1 MKRFVPA
8 ATRIDPANVRGG
20 VPPVPGKY
28 SGSSVRL
35 VRQGTA
41 ATRARPPAPRMFQFR
56 NVLPAPPVPVAGL
69 SDESLVRPARNEAGP
84 LLAEF
89 EVRKSMT
96 WRPAGLAANHA
107 RTGKDAVHGD
117 DRTDG
122 QHSPAPN
129 GMGRYRRI
137 VGAPAVSGC
146 RYKLRIEYGVE
157 K

>member
-1 MKRFVPA
+1 VKRFVPA

-20 VPPVPGKY
+20 VSPVPGKY

-35 VRQGTA
+35 VRQGIA
-41 ATRARPPAPRMFQFR
+41 ATQARPPAPRMFQFR
-56 NVLPAPPVPVAGL
+56 NVLPFPPVPVAGL

-96 WRPAGLAANHA
+96 WRPAGPAANHA

-117 DRTDG
+117 DRTGSIALLRTAWAVIDG
-122 QHSPAPN
+122 SS
-129 GMGRYRRI
+129 GRRLCP
-137 VGAPAVSGC
+137 VAGTS
-146 RYKLRIEYGVE
+146 YGSNTG
-157 K
+157 